1 MEPSCTADGLTTV
14 KCLDCGHVISETV
27 IPGGHAYE
35 AVVTEPTCTE
45 AGYTTYTCAVCGESH
60 VSDETAA
67 LGHSYEHIHVAPEC
81 GKPGYDQHIC
91 TVCGYTYADSFVDA
105 LECPSA
111 KFVDVDPCQWYH
123 EAIDYVVSGN
133 LMSGMDDSHFG
144 PALTANR
151 AQVVTVLYRLAGSP
165 DVEGEMPFTDVAEGA
180 WFYDAVL
187 WAYSTGIV
195 TGVSEATF
203 APAQEINRAQVVMIL
218 YRLAGSPTVE
228 GDMPFTDVAEDA
240 WFRDAVLWA
249 YNSGIVAGM
258 TETSFGPGLEIN
270 RAQFAA
276 MLMQLN
282 SLKK

>member
-1 MEPSCTADGLTTV
+1 
-14 KCLDCGHVISETV
+14 
-27 IPGGHAYE
+27 
-35 AVVTEPTCTE
+35 
-45 AGYTTYTCAVCGESH
+45 
-60 VSDETAA
+60 
-67 LGHSYEHIHVAPEC
+67 
-81 GKPGYDQHIC
+81 
-91 TVCGYTYADSFVDA
+91 
-105 LECPSA
+105 
-111 KFVDVDPCQWYH
+111 
-123 EAIDYVVSGN
+123 
-133 LMSGMDDSHFG
+133 
-144 PALTANR
+144 
-151 AQVVTVLYRLAGSP
+151 
-165 DVEGEMPFTDVAEGA
+165 MPFTDVAEGA

-203 APAQEINRAQVVMIL
+203 APAQEINRAQVVTIL
-218 YRLAGSPTVE
+218 YRLAGSPAVE